1 MNRINL
7 VGRLTADPDLK
18 YTGSGTAVLSGV
30 IAVPRSFKN
39 AQGEYESDFI
49 RYRIWRKGAET
60 FANYTH
66 KGSRVAFD
74 GRVETGSYDDKNG
87 NKVYTS
93 DVVVDQF
100 DFLDSKK
107 ESSQSN
113 PQPTTNQPARKE
125 TVDPFKSTGQQVDI
139 SDDDLPF

>member
-7 VGRLTADPDLK
+7 VGRLTADPELK
-18 YTGSGTAVLSGV
+18 YTASSIAVLSGT
-30 IAVPRSFKN
+30 IAVKRQFKN
-39 AQGEYESDFI
+39 AQGETVSDFI
-49 RYRIWRKGAET
+49 RYRIWRKSAEI

-66 KGSRVAFD
+66 KGSQVAL
-74 GRVETGSYDDKNG
+74 GGSLETGSYDDKNG

-113 PQPTTNQPARKE
+113 PQPTTSQPARKE

>member
-18 YTGSGTAVLSGV
+18 YTANGVAVLSGI
-30 IAVPRSFKN
+30 IAVPRKFKN

-49 RYRIWRKGAET
+49 RYRVWRKGAEV

-66 KGSRVAFD
+66 KGSRVAID
-74 GRVETGSYDDKNG
+74 GRLEIGSYDDTNG
-87 NKVYTS
+87 NKVYTA

-100 DFLDSKK
+100 DFLDSKS
-107 ESSQSN
+107 ESTQTGIQK
-113 PQPTTNQPARKE
+113 PAVTQQTT
-125 TVDPFKSTGQQVDI
+125 TGPFANNGQQVDI
-139 SDDDLPF
+139 TDDDLPF

>member
-18 YTGSGTAVLSGV
+18 YTANGVAVLSGI
-30 IAVPRSFKN
+30 IAVPRKFKN

-49 RYRIWRKGAET
+49 RYRIWRKSAEI

-66 KGSRVAFD
+66 KGSRVAID
-74 GRVETGSYDDKNG
+74 GRLEIGSYDDKNG
-87 NKVYTS
+87 NKVYTA

-100 DFLDSKK
+100 DFLNSKS
-107 ESSQSN
+107 ESTQR
-113 PQPTTNQPARKE
+113 PATTQQTNI
-125 TVDPFKSTGQQVDI
+125 DPFANNGQQIDI
-139 SDDDLPF
+139 SDDNIPF